1 MNIDNFSSYGLSFE
15 SNGFNL
21 VYSIIF
27 SIMWI
32 VAMIISI
39 EYQKNDS
46 HKRRYYIF
54 SVLTFLAT
62 LGVIFSADFFTT
74 FLFFEM
80 MSLVSYVWVVQ
91 DEKKESVKAGN
102 TYLAV
107 AIIGGLIMLMGLLL
121 MQNEIGTLRFDEI
134 KEAISGLADKTY
146 IYAAGTCIFVGF
158 AAKAGVYP
166 LHIWLPKAHPVAPAP
181 ASALLSGALTKSGIF
196 GIIILATKVFNNS
209 VTFGNVLL
217 ALAVITML
225 LGAVLALSS
234 THIKRILAC
243 SSISQIG
250 FILVGIS
257 MMILLGEHNTIA
269 ARGAFMH
276 MINHSLL
283 KLVLFSFAGI
293 IMMKTHN
300 GDLNK
305 LRGYGRG
312 KHLLHAGY
320 LMGMIGIA
328 GIPFGNGYI
337 SKTLLHESIV
347 EYYHISYL
355 PYIQYVEWLFL
366 LSGGITVA
374 YMLKIY
380 IAIFIEKNNTDL
392 SKEPYASPITKMVF
406 ILSAILLMTIGMI
419 TSMADK
425 IMDMG
430 AGFFATHHLEHPVNY
445 FSTVNLSGA
454 FISIGIGLLVYLVV
468 VRKCNIKG
476 NIEYKDMWAKWFD
489 LEFLI
494 YKPILF
500 AVLPFVFGVLSRVL
514 DSVVDAIIILLRKT
528 IYRDRPLPQ
537 ELDEGNQAT
546 HIIGMIVDKTLVFVD
561 KIFKT
566 KYSSG
571 ISYEHKLAIFR
582 EREWENAVLIGR
594 SLSFGLF
601 MFSLGLCLVL
611 IYLLIP

>member
-392 SKEPYASPITKMVF
+392 SKEPYASPTTKIVF